1 MRWGRIFVFVFI
13 VSCIC
18 ICISICIFIFV
29 FVAAGYN
36 PSLGC
41 DINQLLQFFEKWG
54 EVVFLYLFLSY
65 LAFAFIFI
73 YVFVAAG
80 NNPSLGCHINQ
91 LLQFFKKWGRKIVLL
106 IPLCPL
112 ITRPPITIYL
122 PVTSHKHERAQLNT
136 TNLPPQPKLDKKDF
150 GRVPWY
156 WVVYHLYIPL
166 NFKFKLDYKN
176 WYEVCKWLI
185 RLIRKLRSFKNNQIS
200 LMGPLWKSLMSYC
213 WCNGVSEIAMDEM
226 GWEGRGVITLFM
238 VTENKLWAKE

>member
-1 MRWGRIFVFVFI
+1 MRWGRIFVFVF
-13 VSCIC
+13 VLSCIC
-18 ICISICIFIFV
+18 ICIYIFIF
-29 FVAAGYN
+29 
-36 PSLGC
+36 
-41 DINQLLQFFEKWG
+41 
-54 EVVFLYLFLSY
+54 
-65 LAFAFIFI
+65 
-73 YVFVAAG
+73 VFVAAG
-80 NNPSLGCHINQ
+80 NNPSLGCDINQ

-136 TNLPPQPKLDKKDF
+136 TNLPSQPKLDKKDF

-166 NFKFKLDYKN
+166 NFKFKLDYKI
-176 WYEVCKWLI
+176 WYEVYKWLI

-226 GWEGRGVITLFM
+226 GWEGRGVWSQKINCGQKGRRICLYG
-238 VTENKLWAKE
+238 